1 MTPSAD
7 RSRVGRGGG
16 ASLFSEPSS
25 LSCTPEMT
33 WTLAVAWAAAEA
45 GREGGAAASTT
56 AASNS
61 IGMTRNAV
69 GPEW

>member
-1 MTPSAD
+1 
-7 RSRVGRGGG
+7 
-16 ASLFSEPSS
+16 
-25 LSCTPEMT
+25 
-33 WTLAVAWAAAEA
+33 VAWAAAEA